1 MSSYVLRP
9 KVDVVIVEKKTRGK
23 FPGEKAPAG
32 TVGLVWSR
40 WVSNS
45 QWATEKISLLT
56 ESGNIFFTTARCA
69 SRTGNIT
76 DFPKLMEAYK
86 QYAEAEFVPA
96 FGFVKKPAQELQHQ
110 AQFLIVKFISKD
122 RMTSVPTSCIH
133 YEDLDEIFNSNSE
146 ENFFCMRIEP
156 WFLEK
161 AGIL

>member
-56 ESGNIFFTTARCA
+56 ESGNVLFTTARCA
-69 SRTGNIT
+69 SRAGNIT

-86 QYAEAEFVPA
+86 QYAEEEFVPA
-96 FGFVKKPAQELQHQ
+96 FGLVKKPAQEHQ
-110 AQFLIVKFISKD
+110 QKARLLIVKFISKD
-122 RMTSVPTSCIH
+122 HMTSVPTSCIH
-133 YEDLDEIFNSNSE
+133 YEDLEEIFNSNSE

>member
-45 QWATEKISLLT
+45 QWTIEKISLLT
-56 ESGNIFFTTARCA
+56 ESGNVFFTTARCA
-69 SRTGNIT
+69 SKTGNIT

-96 FGFVKKPAQELQHQ
+96 FGFVKKPAQEHQQQ

-122 RMTSVPTSCIH
+122 RMTSVPTFCIH
-133 YEDLDEIFNSNSE
+133 YEDLDEIFNSSSE

>member
-1 MSSYVLRP
+1 MSSYALRP
-9 KVDVVIVEKKTRGK
+9 KIDVVVVEKKTRGK

-56 ESGNIFFTTARCA
+56 ESGNVLFTTARCA

-86 QYAEAEFVPA
+86 QYAEEEFVPA
-96 FGFVKKPAQELQHQ
+96 FGLVKKPAQEHQ
-110 AQFLIVKFISKD
+110 QKAQFLIVKFISKD
-122 RMTSVPTSCIH
+122 HMTSVPTSCIY
-133 YEDLDEIFNSNSE
+133 YEDLEEIFNSNSE